1 VAPDDLN
8 APLGQTKRKPPR
20 RFGAP
25 QIVAALLATSGIV
38 VAGWA
43 AFVNDPLG
51 GEPTAVVAIKAV
63 DGKPAA
69 HISEAASAEAAAA
82 HAPTQ
87 QAKAAPPASASPVP
101 FDAKTVTIIDGASGN
116 RQEVVVPEKADKRS
130 SLNPANANLL
140 EPTKF
145 GAIPKVGPDGAR
157 AATVYAKPRVLP
169 AAVKDFP
176 RIAIVVAGLGISAA
190 GTSDAFA
197 LPTATTFAVAPYA
210 ADVEKLAERARAD
223 GHEVLLQIPM
233 EPYDYPNNDPGPQ
246 TLLTS
251 LTPEQNI
258 ERLHWLMGRLQ
269 GYVGLAGSM
278 GARFAASEQ
287 ALRPVLTE
295 AAQRG
300 LMYLDDGASTRST
313 AGQIA
318 GAQNMPFAKANVVLD
333 AGASPR
339 DVDRALARLE
349 LAARDNGSA
358 VGIANAQSG
367 AIARIAAWAK
377 QVESRGFVLVPI
389 SMVANGPRGMQ
400 RAANGE

>member
-8 APLGQTKRKPPR
+8 APLGQVKRKPPR
-20 RFGAP
+20 RIGAP
-25 QIVAALLATSGIV
+25 QILAAVLGSSVIV

-51 GEPTAVVAIKAV
+51 GEPTAVVAIKPV
-63 DGKPAA
+63 DAKATARAPEKPAA
-69 HISEAASAEAAAA
+69 DIARAAVTPEEKPAAAA
-82 HAPTQ
+82 T
-87 QAKAAPPASASPVP
+87 PASG
-101 FDAKTVTIIDGASGN
+101 AKTITIIDGISGN
-116 RQEVVVPEKADKRS
+116 RQEVVVPDKEKEGRHS
-130 SLNPANANLL
+130 SAKPANSSLL
-140 EPTKF
+140 EPSKF
-145 GAIPKVGPDGAR
+145 GPLPKIGPDGAR
-157 AATVYAKPRVLP
+157 SATVYAKPRVLS
-169 AAVKDFP
+169 AALKDFP

-197 LPTATTFAVAPYA
+197 LPAATTFAVAPYA
-210 ADVEKLAERARAD
+210 ADAEKLAERARAD

-233 EPYDYPNNDPGPQ
+233 EPYDYPDNDPGPQ

-251 LTPEQNI
+251 LTPEQNT

-269 GYVGLAGSM
+269 SYVGLAGSM
-278 GARFAASEQ
+278 GARFTASEQ
-287 ALRPVLTE
+287 AMRPVLTD

-313 AGQIA
+313 ASQIA
-318 GAQNMPFAKANVVLD
+318 GAQNMPFAKADVVLD
-333 AGASPR
+333 AGASPQ

-400 RAANGE
+400 RAANRE

>member
-1 VAPDDLN
+1 M
-8 APLGQTKRKPPR
+8 
-20 RFGAP
+20 
-25 QIVAALLATSGIV
+25 
-38 VAGWA
+38 
-43 AFVNDPLG
+43 
-51 GEPTAVVAIKAV
+51 
-63 DGKPAA
+63 
-69 HISEAASAEAAAA
+69 
-82 HAPTQ
+82 
-87 QAKAAPPASASPVP
+87 
-101 FDAKTVTIIDGASGN
+101 
-116 RQEVVVPEKADKRS
+116 
-130 SLNPANANLL
+130 
-140 EPTKF
+140 
-145 GAIPKVGPDGAR
+145 
-157 AATVYAKPRVLP
+157 
-169 AAVKDFP
+169 KDFP

-258 ERLHWLMGRLQ
+258 ERLHWLMGRFQ

-278 GARFAASEQ
+278 GARFTASEQ

-300 LMYLDDGASTRST
+300 LMYLDDGASARST

-318 GAQNMPFAKANVVLD
+318 GAQNMPFAKATVVLD
-333 AGASPR
+333 AAASPQ
-339 DVDRALARLE
+339 DVDHALARLE

-358 VGIANAQSG
+358 VGIANAQPG

-389 SMVANGPRGMQ
+389 SMVALGRGQMQ
-400 RAANGE
+400 RAAKSD